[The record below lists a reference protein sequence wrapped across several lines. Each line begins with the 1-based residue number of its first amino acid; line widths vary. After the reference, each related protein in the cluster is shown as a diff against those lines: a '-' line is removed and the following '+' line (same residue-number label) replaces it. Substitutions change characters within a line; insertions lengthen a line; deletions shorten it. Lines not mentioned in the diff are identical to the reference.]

1 MFMTQWSTRFQ
12 LARIVNAKEKETT
25 SGKLHLRC
33 YSTGDERSWPVN
45 GTEWKYTHTHT
56 HARACESNIK
66 ISLMHE
72 FLCAVVFKS
81 RPFAFGAGSV
91 WWCGAYSISI
101 LYHRGVFF
109 LGAFLLLFRYGFSR
123 FTILNRAK
131 CSLKKAASFVLMRQ
145 LRRKKECERTTK
157 EGSIEQNTTV
167 LKHFFAVFLR
177 EKVCLWFQHLLE
189 VEGVKCKI
197 ATCSNVPIVC
207 LWSGVFRPFNM
218 LMRLIGCVLWTIF
231 LIIFLLFIFV
241 SFCKV

>member
-45 GTEWKYTHTHT
+45 GTEWKYTHIHTRTHEPANQILKS
-56 HARACESNIK
+56 H
-66 ISLMHE
+66 
-72 FLCAVVFKS
+72 LCTSSFAPLSSSCVHLRSVLVRSDGVVPIQYQFCITAV
-81 RPFAFGAGSV
+81 
-91 WWCGAYSISI
+91 Y
-101 LYHRGVFF
+101 FF

-177 EKVCLWFQHLLE
+177 EKVCLWFQHLPRDGRCE
-189 VEGVKCKI
+189 V
-197 ATCSNVPIVC
+197 
-207 LWSGVFRPFNM
+207 
-218 LMRLIGCVLWTIF
+218 
-231 LIIFLLFIFV
+231 
-241 SFCKV
+241 